1 MFSNFFLYA
10 KFIIKLYKYKK
21 HTKEPQRLYYETIA
35 VKIISKKFINSIDK
49 KRDTC
54 YNKDS

>member
-1 MFSNFFLYA
+1 MS
-10 KFIIKLYKYKK
+10 
-21 HTKEPQRLYYETIA
+21 RLHGQNYF
-35 VKIISKKFINSIDK
+35 KKFINSIDK